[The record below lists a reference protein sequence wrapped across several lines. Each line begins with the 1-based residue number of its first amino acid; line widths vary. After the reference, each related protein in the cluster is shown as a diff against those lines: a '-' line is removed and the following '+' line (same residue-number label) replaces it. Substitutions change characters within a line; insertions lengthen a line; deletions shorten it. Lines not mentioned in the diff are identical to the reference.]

1 LLAVLIPASAAMAQS
16 ANIPV
21 INAQAWHFAYAVRP
35 TAAGKPIT
43 AGEMVMDVA
52 IWKGIARITVRQGPL
67 RTVTGDS
74 GVMLLRANDSTLAIV
89 NPVRREVLRASV
101 SELSALMGGPTA
113 STQLTVTDVRSATR
127 LLGDGPR
134 TLGRGTRR
142 AELTQRYT
150 LTLRTATVQR
160 QLQTEQQVVLDISRE
175 IARLDPAFRAFATQF
190 ARTLGV
196 PGPARQRL
204 RALEQDVPDG
214 FPVRATTSAVTV
226 SGSDTI
232 RTTTVAEASA
242 LRRSGVDTLTFLVP
256 AGYRVTEM
264 SRLLQRRP

>member
-1 LLAVLIPASAAMAQS
+1 MAQGAS
-16 ANIPV
+16 IPV
-21 INAQAWHFAYAVRP
+21 INAQAWHFVYTVRP
-35 TAAGKPIT
+35 TAAGKPIA
-43 AGEMVMDVA
+43 AGEMVLDVA
-52 IWKGIARITVRQGPL
+52 IWKGIARITVGHSPL
-67 RTVTGDS
+67 RSVTGDS

-101 SELSALMGGPTA
+101 SELSAQMGGPTA
-113 STQLTVTDVRSATR
+113 SPQLTVSDVRSTTR

-134 TLGRGTRR
+134 TMGRATRR

-150 LTLRTATVQR
+150 LSIRTATIQR
-160 QLQTEQQVVLDISRE
+160 QLRTEQQVVLDISRE
-175 IARLDPAFRAFATQF
+175 IARLDPAFRAFAMQF

-196 PGPARQRL
+196 PGPARKQL
-204 RALEQDVPDG
+204 RALERGLPDG
-214 FPVRATTSAVTV
+214 FPVRASTSAVTV

-232 RTTTVAEASA
+232 LTTTLAEASA
-242 LRRSGVDTLTFLVP
+242 LRRGGVDTLTFLVP